1 MKLAG
6 NGGADDLI
14 ARAAALV
21 YEDEFGHMCKGIVGL
36 DMENM
41 LAADWTLMTE
51 LSVELAGMRIDMRNA
66 QFSFLFLLAAS
77 KKLSRVTSS
86 PLTSIFRK
94 RQLDQSHARL
104 AKPRIVAR

>member
-36 DMENM
+36 DMENRCR
-41 LAADWTLMTE
+41 L
-51 LSVELAGMRIDMRNA
+51 RIG
-66 QFSFLFLLAAS
+66 
-77 KKLSRVTSS
+77 
-86 PLTSIFRK
+86 
-94 RQLDQSHARL
+94 RL
-104 AKPRIVAR
+104 